1 MVKKIILE
9 AREMKRCAYVNA
21 VLLDGTETMESKTGL
36 VLFTEGEMISAIVP
50 AEKADLTGCDI
61 VDLSGK
67 YLLPGL
73 INLHVHLPASGMPK
87 KKESDPKKLVRL
99 MTSNGLLASFGKK
112 LCAGYAK
119 QQLLS
124 GTTTIRTVGGVADWD
139 TWVRDGVNAGK
150 LDGPRVL
157 AGNMAVS
164 VPGGHMAGSLAYEAT
179 SPEEAVDYVNRIAA
193 EKPDLIKLMITGGV
207 LDAKVKGEPGVLKM
221 PPEMVKAACDAAHA
235 NGLAVAAHVESPEG
249 VRVAL
254 ENGVDTIEHGAMP
267 DAEMLELFRTHG
279 ASLVTTI
286 SPTLSFA
293 LFDQSVSH
301 ATDMQKYNG
310 RIVMDGIVGCAKACL
325 EAGIPVGL
333 GTDTACPYV
342 TQYGTWRELTYLRR
356 FCGISNTQALHI
368 ATLASARIAGVE
380 KETGS
385 IEAGKSADM
394 LVCRENPLNNLAAL
408 RQLSSVIFRGKCF
421 TPKVK
426 PIPQVEQELDNY
438 L

>member
-1 MVKKIILE
+1 MDKYALT
-9 AREMKRCAYVNA
+9 NF
-21 VLLDGTETMESKTGL
+21 VLLDGTKDMLPQKGL
-36 VLFTEGEMISAIVP
+36 AVLVENGRIRALVP
-50 AEKADLTGCDI
+50 DNAVPKDFRKKDLDGQ
-61 VDLSGK
+61 

-73 INLHVHLPASGMPK
+73 INLHVHLAGSGKPK
-87 KKESDPKKLVRL
+87 KKQTDPVKAVQLV
-99 MTSNGLLASFGKK
+99 TANGLTKRLGKAMV
-112 LCAGYAK
+112 AGYAR

-124 GTTTIRTVGGVADWD
+124 GVTTIRTVGGILDFDAQL
-139 TWVRDGVNAGK
+139 RDQIDAGRQI
-150 LDGPRVL
+150 GPRIL
-157 AGNMAVS
+157 AGNMAIS
-164 VPGGHMAGSLAYEAT
+164 VPGGHMAGSLAYAVT
-179 SPEEAVDYVNRIAA
+179 SPEEAVKRVNDIAA
-193 EKPDLIKLMITGGV
+193 TKADLIKLMITGGV
-207 LDAKVKGEPGVLKM
+207 LDAVKKGEPGVLKM
-221 PPEMVKAACDAAHA
+221 DPAIIKAACDQAHA
-235 NGLAVAAHVESPEG
+235 LGLKVAAHVESPEG
-249 VRVAL
+249 VKAAL

-267 DAEMLELFRTHG
+267 DEEILELFKARG
-279 ASLVTTI
+279 ASLVTTV

-310 RIVMDGIVGCAKACL
+310 RIVMNGIVACAKACL

-342 TQYGTWRELTYLRR
+342 TQYDTWRELTYLRR
-356 FCGISNTQALHI
+356 FCGVSNAQALHI
-368 ATLASARIAGVE
+368 ATLASAAIAGIE

-394 LVCRENPLNNLAAL
+394 LVCRENPLNNLSAL
-408 RQLSSVIFRGKCF
+408 RELSDVIFRGKSY

>member
-1 MVKKIILE
+1 
-9 AREMKRCAYVNA
+9 MKNKTYVLKNA
-21 VLLDGTETMESKTGL
+21 VILDGTENMQPITGKKL
-36 VLFTEGEMISAIVP
+36 LIENGIIADILPDDADTGSAEVI
-50 AEKADLTGCDI
+50 DLN
-61 VDLSGK
+61 GK
-67 YLLPGL
+67 YLMPGL
-73 INLHVHLPASGMPK
+73 INLHVHLPGSGMPK
-87 KKESDPKKLVRL
+87 HTKKQNAESVRRL
-99 MTSNGLLASFGKK
+99 MSFAPSRAVVYS
-112 LCAGYAK
+112 LCRGFAK
-119 QQLLS
+119 TELLS
-124 GTTTIRTVGGVADWD
+124 GVTTIRTVGGILDFD
-139 TWVRDGVNAGK
+139 SQLRDLINGGHQI
-150 LDGPRVL
+150 GPRIL
-157 AGNMAVS
+157 AGNMAIS
-164 VPGGHMAGSLAYEAT
+164 VPGGHMAGSLAYAVT
-179 SPEEAVDYVNRIAA
+179 SPEEAQQRVKDIAA
-193 EKPDLIKLMITGGV
+193 TKADLIKLMITGGV
-207 LDAKVKGEPGVLKM
+207 LDAVKKGEPGVLKM
-221 PPEMVKAACDAAHA
+221 DPAIIRAACDQAHA
-235 NGLAVAAHVESPEG
+235 LGLKVAAHVESPEG
-249 VRVAL
+249 VKAAL
-254 ENGVDTIEHGAMP
+254 ENGVDTIEHGAKP

-325 EAGIPVGL
+325 DAGIPVGL

-356 FCGISNTQALHI
+356 FCGVSNTQALHI

-408 RQLSSVIFRGKCF
+408 RQLSSVIFRGKCY